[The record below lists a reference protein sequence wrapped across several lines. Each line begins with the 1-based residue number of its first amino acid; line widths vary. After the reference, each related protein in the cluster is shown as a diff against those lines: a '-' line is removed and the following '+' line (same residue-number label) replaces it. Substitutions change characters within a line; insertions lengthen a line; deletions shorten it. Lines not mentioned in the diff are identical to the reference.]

1 MTSLQGYFLAASPQL
16 DDSPFSQTV
25 ILLLYHQE
33 DGAFG
38 VVLNRPIDQTVE
50 SLWSQLSD
58 QPCACEQRLN
68 MGGPVSGPLMA
79 LHREEA
85 LAEMKVEVP
94 GGVYVAATK
103 EHLEKLIAETN
114 EPCRIFVGHAGWTAG
129 QLEREIEA
137 GVWLIA
143 PATAEQVFGDDA
155 NLWKEVL
162 SQIGQSVLFSTLR
175 IKHVPSDISLN

>member
-1 MTSLQGYFLAASPQL
+1 MRSLQGYFLAASPHL

-58 QPCACEQRLN
+58 QPCTCERRLN

-79 LHREEA
+79 LHRDEA
-85 LAEMKVEVP
+85 LSEMEVEVP

-103 EHLEKLIAETN
+103 EHLEKLIADTT
-114 EPCRIFVGHAGWTAG
+114 EPCRIFVGHAGWAAG

-137 GVWLIA
+137 GVWLVA
-143 PATAEQVFGDDA
+143 PATAEQVFSEDE
-155 NLWKEVL
+155 NLWRNVL
-162 SQIGQSVLFSTLR
+162 SQIGQAILFSALK
-175 IKHVPSDISLN
+175 IKHVPPDISWN